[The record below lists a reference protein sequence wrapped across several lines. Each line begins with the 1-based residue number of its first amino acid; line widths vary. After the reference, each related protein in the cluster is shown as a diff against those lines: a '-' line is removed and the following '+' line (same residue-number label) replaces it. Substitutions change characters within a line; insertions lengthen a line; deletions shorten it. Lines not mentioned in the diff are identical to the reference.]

1 MEELVVKVLMEVL
14 MLVMVLVGGFV
25 VQFLRKKI
33 GVEKMK
39 AIEAELAAKQEIVDT
54 VVLFVQQVYE
64 AYDGRDKYDKAVLTA
79 SEWITAKGFTVT
91 PEELQSMIES
101 SVKILKKEFAEQW
114 WSATNEEAK

>member
-1 MEELVVKVLMEVL
+1 MEELVVKVLTEVL

-39 AIEAELAAKQEIVDT
+39 AIEAELAAKQEIVDA

-64 AYDGRDKYDKAVLTA
+64 AYDGKDKFNKAMLTA
-79 SEWITAKGFTVT
+79 SKWITAKGFTVT

-101 SVKILKKEFAEQW
+101 SVKLFKKEFAEQW
-114 WSATNEEAK
+114 WSATSEEAK

>member
-1 MEELVVKVLMEVL
+1 

-39 AIEAELAAKQEIVDT
+39 AIKAELAAKQEIVDT

-64 AYDGRDKYDKAVLTA
+64 AYDGKDK
-79 SEWITAKGFTVT
+79 FTKQYSRHRNGLRQRA
-91 PEELQSMIES
+91 LQLRQKNCR
-101 SVKILKKEFAEQW
+101 V
-114 WSATNEEAK
+114 